1 MAQRVEIIL
10 IDDMDESPADE
21 KVKFALD
28 GTNYEIDLSATNAA
42 PLPDLRARYGGA
54 GRRVAGRQNVRGKV
68 ASAPAGASATQIRAW
83 AQENGYEV
91 SARGRVPAQVRK
103 AYELAHA

>member
-1 MAQRVEIIL
+1 MAQRVKIIL

-42 PLPDLRARYGGA
+42 ALRELLAPYVGA
-54 GRRVAGRQNVRGKV
+54 GRPVAARRNVRGKV

>member
-1 MAQRVEIIL
+1 MAQRVEIIF
-10 IDDMDESPADE
+10 IDDIDESPADE

-42 PLPDLRARYGGA
+42 AFRELLAPYVGVARPVA
-54 GRRVAGRQNVRGKV
+54 ARRNVRGRV